1 MTDGLI
7 AELAHGLSRPQKE
20 LSPKWFYD
28 HRGSELFDQITRLPE
43 YYLTRAERALLEAYA
58 PRLVAAFRP
67 ATLVELGAGTAE
79 KTRVLL
85 DAMCTLGGAVAYVP
99 IDISSEF
106 LETAADA
113 LREAYPSL
121 EITPVAADIAEALQV
136 PPDLGR
142 PALFALLGSTI
153 GNFRPARAV
162 RLLRMVRSE
171 MRDTDRFL
179 MGVDLVKDPPVLEAA
194 YNDGAGV
201 TAAFNLNV
209 LNVLNQEVGADFE
222 PADFRHRAF
231 YDPEK
236 RRIEMHLVAERA
248 VTARIPGVGS
258 LSLREG
264 ESLRTE
270 LSHKYDRESVAA
282 LFHEAGFT
290 LEDWVAGEPGFA
302 LSVGGRA

>member
-1 MTDGLI
+1 MTDGMV

-43 YYLTRAERALLEAYA
+43 YYPTRAERALLNAFA
-58 PRLVAAFRP
+58 PRLVAALRP
-67 ATLVELGAGTAE
+67 VTLVELGAGTGE
-79 KTRVLL
+79 KTRILL
-85 DAMCTLGGAVAYVP
+85 DAICAADPTGTYVP

-106 LETAADA
+106 LEAAA
-113 LREAYPSL
+113 EELRKAYPAL
-121 EITPVAADIAEALQV
+121 VITPVAADISQALQV
-136 PPDLGR
+136 PPDLGH

-153 GNFRPARAV
+153 GNFSAPRAV
-162 RLLRMVRSE
+162 RLLRLVRSE

-179 MGVDLVKDPPVLEAA
+179 MGADLVKDPAILEAA
-194 YNDGAGV
+194 YNDSAGV

-209 LNVLNQEVGADFE
+209 LNVLNREAGADFD

-231 YDPEK
+231 YDPAK

-248 VTARIPGVGS
+248 VTARIPGIGS
-258 LSLREG
+258 VSLEEG

-270 LSHKYDRESVAA
+270 LSHKYDRDSVAA
-282 LFHEAGFT
+282 LFGEAGFA
-290 LEDWVAGEPGFA
+290 LEDWVEGEPGFA
-302 LSVGGRA
+302 LAVGARG